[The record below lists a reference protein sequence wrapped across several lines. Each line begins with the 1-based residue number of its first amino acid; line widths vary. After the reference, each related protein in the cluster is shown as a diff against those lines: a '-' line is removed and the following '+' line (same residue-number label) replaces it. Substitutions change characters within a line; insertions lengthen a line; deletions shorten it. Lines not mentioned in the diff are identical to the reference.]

1 MAMSENL
8 LQVQGLTKSYASRT
22 LLDNAAFAVNEDEH
36 IGVIGPNGAGKT
48 TMFKILTGE
57 IEYDKGQVIRSS
69 QLRLGYLPQHDEW
82 SDTET
87 VEEFLT
93 RAKETPIWTLKAL
106 ARRLGISD
114 QQFSMPITSL
124 SGGYRMRLKLV
135 YLFGCKPNLMLL
147 DEPTNYLDLETLLVL
162 EEFLANFRGAFL
174 LISHDR
180 EFLKRVCDHTLE
192 VEEGLITKYNG
203 HIEDYFE
210 QKIMLA
216 EQLQKTAANQ
226 AAKRAQIQ
234 AFIDRFGAK
243 ASKARQAQSRVKR
256 LEKMEKIEIKSLP
269 VRAEITIPAPTVRE
283 KKLAVQLDS
292 ATLGY
297 GQNPIVKKVDL
308 MALTGERIGIVG
320 LNGQGKSTLLKS
332 LAGALPLLEGKLSL
346 GYNVSIGYYA
356 QHIGDTLDPS
366 KTVFQELDSVTSS
379 DFPRQAIMDLA
390 GSLLFRGDDI
400 KKQIKVLSGGERA
413 RVALGKILLGRH
425 SCLLLDEPTNHLDFH
440 TVEALS
446 QALAKFE
453 GCVFVVSHDRSFIQR
468 VANKIVEVD
477 QGKVR
482 AYPGNYDDYLWALE
496 KRLEREVQEA
506 PPERPSPSKKV
517 EFAAPVKTS
526 PAKLNL
532 KQLEKMEKK
541 MEGLRREIE
550 GFAVEMQSATPTRLQ
565 ELALLVAQKQS
576 ELDLTENEWLK
587 AHD

>member
-1 MAMSENL
+1 VAISENL
-8 LQVQGLTKSYASRT
+8 LQVQGLCKSFASRN
-22 LLDNAAFAVNEDEH
+22 LLENAAFAVNEDEH

-57 IEYDKGQVIRSS
+57 IEFDKGQVIRSS

-82 SDTET
+82 SATET

-93 RAKETPIWTLKAL
+93 RAKETPIWTLKSL
-106 ARRLGISD
+106 ARRLGITD
-114 QQFSMPITSL
+114 QQFSKPITAL

-135 YLFGCKPNLMLL
+135 FLFGCKPNLMLL

-192 VEEGLITKYNG
+192 VEEGVITKYNG

-210 QKIMLA
+210 QKAMLA

-269 VRAEITIPAPTVRE
+269 VRAEIVIPAPLLRD
-283 KKLAVQLDS
+283 KKLAVQLES

-297 GQNPIVKKVDL
+297 DQNAIVKKVDL

-332 LAGALPLLEGKLSL
+332 LAGALPLIEGKLSL

-356 QHIGDTLDPS
+356 QHIGETLDPN

-379 DFPRQAIMDLA
+379 DYPRQAVMDLA

-400 KKQIKVLSGGERA
+400 KKPVKVLSGGERA

-496 KRLEREVQEA
+496 QRLAREAAEA
-506 PPERPSPSKKV
+506 PQERSPSPKKMDAPAPPK
-517 EFAAPVKTS
+517 AASNKI
-526 PAKLNL
+526 NL

-541 MEGLRREIE
+541 MEALRQAIE
-550 GFAVEMQSATPTRLQ
+550 ANAIEMQGATPARLQ
-565 ELALLVAQKQS
+565 VLAQEVEIKQKELEIL
-576 ELDLTENEWLK
+576 ENEWLK